1 MTYYI
6 KYSDMKS
13 GADGETLFYISDESG
28 KRELWQVNLVDGKPS
43 QVTYADENIKDYWI
57 EEHGV
62 ILAIDHNGN
71 ERNQL
76 YRLEEDGAQPFIK
89 EPDYFHHYGIYD
101 EANEKF
107 MLTRN
112 HHSSPVFELCSY
124 NTQEGIIVLEEFK
137 SPVYIKK
144 RLDDETLLVTL
155 DVDNIDKDIYT
166 YNMREGNLSKS
177 PLPRGRIKNISLN
190 RDGGFAYVA
199 ADWEDGFLNLYE
211 VDFTDWSHVKL
222 TSFPWDMEHFKL
234 SDDGKSAVISVN
246 ENGFSNLYHYDLLS
260 HEIQKVEFRT
270 DGVVHSMEW
279 RDSADL
285 YLLFSS
291 TDVPHCIYRL
301 DMEGTK
307 QEIILQNNG
316 DTEKIRWRMLSFTSF
331 DGLEVPYFLYDP
343 KNSYNSVIHVHGG
356 PESQAR
362 PEFNEL
368 YYRLYKKGVTVAV
381 PNIRGSLGYG
391 RFYLRADDREKRLD
405 AMEDV
410 VALRTHLIDR
420 QNMNS
425 KEISI
430 MGRSY
435 GGFMTLLLVTHHPEL
450 WKKAVD
456 IVGISDLTTFLNDT
470 PAWRRDLRSA
480 EYGFLGINDKMFDE
494 ISPLMRSAY
503 VETPLMIFH
512 SHHDS
517 RVPFSESV
525 QMTDRMKNNGQDVIF
540 TIYENEGHTFMRR
553 KNLDNMNGKIIKFLA
568 E

>member
-1 MTYYI
+1 PSLCRFALSRSVLQLLASVSSWPSPRDLHAFPTRRS
-6 KYSDMKS
+6 SD
-13 GADGETLFYISDESG
+13 L
-28 KRELWQVNLVDGKPS
+28 
-43 QVTYADENIKDYWI
+43 
-57 EEHGV
+57 
-62 ILAIDHNGN
+62 
-71 ERNQL
+71 
-76 YRLEEDGAQPFIK
+76 
-89 EPDYFHHYGIYD
+89 
-101 EANEKF
+101 
-107 MLTRN
+107 
-112 HHSSPVFELCSY
+112 
-124 NTQEGIIVLEEFK
+124 
-137 SPVYIKK
+137 
-144 RLDDETLLVTL
+144 
-155 DVDNIDKDIYT
+155 
-166 YNMREGNLSKS
+166 LSKS

-211 VDFTDWSHVKL
+211 VDFTDWSDVKL